1 MFLTE
6 SCCAASTTTQLLPKN
21 WDVEFGAF
29 LNGATFDKLSSLNG
43 ATKVAKVTTELII
56 LLNSVK

>member
-1 MFLTE
+1 
-6 SCCAASTTTQLLPKN
+6 
-21 WDVEFGAF
+21 VAF

-43 ATKVAKVTTELII
+43 VTKVAKVSMELII